1 MMTTVDLIR
10 HGEPVGGRK
19 YRGQIDDPLSDRGWQ
34 QMRDAVADHRPWN
47 KIISSP
53 LLRCSAFAKEL
64 SERHGL
70 ELEFEPRFMEIGFG
84 RWEGKT
90 AEQIRQQLPGQLE
103 AFLRDPVNNRPE
115 GAEPLFEFRDRIASA
130 WEKLLG
136 DHQGQHVLVVC
147 HAGVIRM
154 SLQYVL
160 GMPIENAYRIKVA
173 NAGLTRIEIEQAE
186 GKVFPRLVFHDGS
199 IR

>member
-1 MMTTVDLIR
+1 MTTIVDLIR

-34 QMRDAVADHRPWN
+34 QMRDAVADHRPWD

-53 LLRCSAFAKEL
+53 LSRCSAFAREL

-70 ELEFEPRFMEIGFG
+70 ELGFEPRFKEIGFG
-84 RWEGKT
+84 RWEGKS
-90 AEQIRQQLPGQLE
+90 AEQIQQQLPGQLE

-115 GAEPLFEFRDRIASA
+115 GAEPLSEFQNRIESA
-130 WEKLLG
+130 WKKLLA

-147 HAGVIRM
+147 HAGVIRI

-160 GMPIENAYRIKVA
+160 DMPIENAYRIKVP
-173 NAGLTRIEIEQAE
+173 NAGLTRIEIEHAD
-186 GKVFPRLVFHDGS
+186 GKIFPRLVFHDGAL
-199 IR
+199 